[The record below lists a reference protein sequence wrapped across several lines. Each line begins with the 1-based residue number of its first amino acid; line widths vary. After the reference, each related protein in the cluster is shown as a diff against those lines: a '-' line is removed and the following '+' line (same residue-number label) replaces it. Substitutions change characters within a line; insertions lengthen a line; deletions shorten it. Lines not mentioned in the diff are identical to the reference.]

1 MRGEPSSLITITH
14 HSRMT
19 FTTQCPA
26 CGAAARLADHAAGDE
41 VRCGRCGTDY
51 AAEPPATADRPRR
64 RRPDDDGGRAVA
76 ALVLGVVAVVTW
88 PCPPAGLIAGGLAVL
103 AGVAGLAARQR
114 SLAVAGIVLG
124 LSGVVFSLGC
134 GVLYGVAI
142 DQEERA
148 NDSGGNRPPFAH

>member
-1 MRGEPSSLITITH
+1 M
-14 HSRMT
+14 
-19 FTTQCPA
+19 
-26 CGAAARLADHAAGDE
+26 RLADDAAGDE
-41 VRCGRCGTDY
+41 VRCGRCGTDFV
-51 AAEPPATADRPRR
+51 AAPPAVDRPRR
-64 RRPDDDGGRAVA
+64 RSADDGGRAVA
-76 ALVLGVVAVVTW
+76 ALVLGLVAAVTW

-103 AGVAGLAARQR
+103 AGAAGLAARQR